1 MPRTVFDRLTSAMRS
16 EATLDS
22 ILLDGTLAARR
33 RLAYV
38 AVFTVLFLGYFGM
51 RSSSWRGDI
60 ELHTLMETVATVVS
74 LAVGCLALVRYY
86 SKRSNTFLFIC
97 TGFVA
102 TAFLDGYHAVV
113 SSSRFIDSFP
123 STPPSLIAWS
133 WFASRIFLSLLLWLS
148 WVFWKR
154 DDGLRAPGPIT
165 ERRVFIAVAAL
176 ALACYAIVAFV
187 PMPTAYHPARAFP
200 RPQEFIPALF
210 FLLALIGYFRKG
222 QWRTDP
228 FEHWL
233 VLSLIVGFMAQAMYM
248 SLSAK
253 IYDPMFN
260 AAHVLKIVSYLCV
273 MVGLL
278 FSMQRL
284 FSESLAQQELA
295 FTNTVLATQLE
306 LSPDAILVVDD
317 QAKIISYNRRFVDLW
332 GVTPEMVAAGADEP
346 VLRSVAAQVRDT
358 ETFLARINHLY
369 EHRSE
374 EGHDEIELRDGR
386 VIDRHS
392 APMRGENGRYYGRV
406 WFFRDIT
413 GRKRTEQSIADER
426 AFSNTIIASL
436 PGVFYVIDSTGRFNR
451 WNDAMRD
458 LLGLTDAQMA
468 TYNALAAIHESD
480 RASVARKIQE
490 GFESGAVAIDARV
503 AAMRGPRDYI
513 FQATRTDTARGT
525 YLVGVG
531 TDVSERVRSERQI
544 KLFRTLLDSAQD
556 EIHVT
561 DPITLRI
568 IDANQSSYVGLGYTR
583 EEFLALRVPD
593 FDTAD
598 PETLKA
604 IGERLLKDGSATFET
619 HHKRKDGVTF
629 PVEVSV
635 RLVTL
640 DRPYTFAISRDIT
653 ERKRVEEELQ
663 NLQAQLRDQAVHD
676 PLTGLYNRRYL
687 NETMERELVRA
698 ARYGQQVSVVMC
710 DIDHFKIVNDRYG
723 HQAGDEVL
731 RAVAGLLSTG
741 GRGSD
746 IACRYG
752 GEEFMLLFP
761 DMPRDA
767 AYARAERLRVALAA
781 RPITSGAA
789 VIPITACFGV
799 AVFPENGT
807 TVDALI
813 GAADLAMYEAKRAGR
828 NRVVVASAG
837 IASLPDAGRPSA
849 GPSPADSEST

>member
-1 MPRTVFDRLTSAMRS
+1 MRS

-837 IASLPDAGRPSA
+837 IAPLPDAGRPSA

>member
-490 GFESGAVAIDARV
+490 GFASGAVAIDARV
-503 AAMRGPRDYI
+503 AATRGPRDYI

-837 IASLPDAGRPSA
+837 IAPLPDAGRPSA

>member
-837 IASLPDAGRPSA
+837 IAPLPDAGRPSA